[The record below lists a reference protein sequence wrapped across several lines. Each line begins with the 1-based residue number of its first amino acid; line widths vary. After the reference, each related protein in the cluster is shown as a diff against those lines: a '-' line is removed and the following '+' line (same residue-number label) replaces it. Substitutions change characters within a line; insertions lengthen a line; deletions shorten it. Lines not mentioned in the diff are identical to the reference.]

1 MNNSSSVKY
10 CEPTGA
16 SAKLLKRS
24 RYGSSLSLK
33 QLKTRFGVGETQ
45 VTKKSEGL
53 GEGQNLSL
61 HRQTQGIHR

>member
-1 MNNSSSVKY
+1 MNNSSTVKY

-24 RYGSSLSLK
+24 SYGSSLSLK

-53 GEGQNLSL
+53 EGQNLSL
-61 HRQTQGIHR
+61 HRQTQGIQR

>member
-1 MNNSSSVKY
+1 MNNSSTVEY

-24 RYGSSLSLK
+24 SYGSSLSLK

-53 GEGQNLSL
+53 EGQNLSL
-61 HRQTQGIHR
+61 HRQTQGIQR